1 MYISDTPI
9 IADRTSPKHV
19 AEDDRDRGGW
29 VLARCCQG
37 PRGQMKTYGTTVP
50 GRRVS
55 AGADLLPRESGGA
68 QSPRGEEAENTVYLY
83 ELYEMAWVGPMA
95 VLIRPRVQLAYVVS
109 SATGLGTPPVWPRA
123 EGRWSA
129 IYYGRRAGGIFSR
142 RGRRGTQRL
151 WQIPT
156 NCSWH

>member
-1 MYISDTPI
+1 MYILDTPI

-55 AGADLLPRESGGA
+55 AGADLLPSESGGA
-68 QSPRGEEAENTVYLY
+68 QSPRGEEAGNTVYLY
-83 ELYEMAWVGPMA
+83 ETAWVGPTA
-95 VLIRPRVQLAYVVS
+95 VLIRPRVRLAYVVS
-109 SATGLGTPPVWPRA
+109 SATGLGAPPVWPRA

-129 IYYGRRAGGIFSR
+129 ITDGGQAVYSR
-142 RGRRGTQRL
+142 GEGGEVHSDCGKYQ
-151 WQIPT
+151 QIA
-156 NCSWH
+156 HGIDQI